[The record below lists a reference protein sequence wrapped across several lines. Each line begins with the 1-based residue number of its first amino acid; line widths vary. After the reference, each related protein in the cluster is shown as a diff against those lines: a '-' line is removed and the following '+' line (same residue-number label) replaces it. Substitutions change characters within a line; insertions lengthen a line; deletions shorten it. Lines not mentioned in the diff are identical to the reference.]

1 MGAVSELYAMQRSFS
16 ADRTVKHQSRSGD
29 DQDGGA
35 VVLDFLANVQS
46 AEADII
52 EEEERAEQQESK
64 REFAALLRAYFK
76 KILTAD
82 EYRFLVGCIRQNK
95 TLYQVG
101 RALGVNA
108 NKTAEDIESKCK
120 ASEKQ
125 FFLLMS
131 YSGYDCRRGC
141 EFMARLFNPDAH
153 RRKVRDKIQARRQ
166 YHSNASV
173 FYRLRHKDRIN
184 ASRRTRRANDADWR
198 EKERLRM
205 AKYNSTHREERIER
219 TRKRRAANP
228 NLMRLEWEQRKDRV
242 NARRR
247 ARKANDADYR
257 EKERL
262 RSIEYRK
269 AHRDEI
275 NARQRARAAQKRA
288 EREARER
295 EQATN
300 T

>member
-16 ADRTVKHQSRSGD
+16 ADRQVKHQSRSGD

-52 EEEERAEQQESK
+52 ESEERAEQQESK

-76 KILTAD
+76 RILTAD

-101 RALGVNA
+101 RTLGVSA
-108 NKTAEDIESKCK
+108 NKTAESIESKCK

-141 EFMARLFNPDAH
+141 EFMTRLFNPDAH
-153 RRKVRDKIQARRQ
+153 RRKVRDKIQARRAAISA
-166 YHSNASV
+166 Y
-173 FYRLRHKDRIN
+173 
-184 ASRRTRRANDADWR
+184 
-198 EKERLRM
+198 
-205 AKYNSTHREERIER
+205 
-219 TRKRRAANP
+219 KRRY
-228 NLMRLEWEQRKDRV
+228 NLLHPEV
-242 NARRR
+242 NKR
-247 ARKANDADYR
+247 ARKKYNQAHPDRVRESSRRYAERNH
-257 EKERL
+257 EKELARYK
-262 RSIEYRK
+262 RRNEKRKNDPEYK
-269 AHRDEI
+269 AQSARWRAEWRAKHRDELI
-275 NARQRARAAQKRA
+275 AKKRAYRARKKAEAIAAGAVVKKRGRPRK
-288 EREARER
+288 EG
-295 EQATN
+295 AT

>member
-35 VVLDFLANVQS
+35 VVLDFVAQAQS

-52 EEEERAEQQESK
+52 EAEERAELQESK
-64 REFAALLRAYFK
+64 RKFAALLRAYFK
-76 KILTAD
+76 RILTAD

-108 NKTAEDIESKCK
+108 NKTAESIESKCK

-125 FFLLMS
+125 FFFLMS

-153 RRKVRDKIQARRQ
+153 RRKVRDKIQARR
-166 YHSNASV
+166 
-173 FYRLRHKDRIN
+173 
-184 ASRRTRRANDADWR
+184 
-198 EKERLRM
+198 EKERLYAACYFQRHKQER
-205 AKYNSTHREERIER
+205 AEYKRKYRALNPEKKREEDRRYREANRIKIR
-219 TRKRRAANP
+219 TRETQGASGERHRARVRAYDAAHKEEKRERMRIWREFHRAELRA
-228 NLMRLEWEQRKDRV
+228 K
-242 NARRR
+242 AREYR
-247 ARKANDADYR
+247 ARK
-257 EKERL
+257 
-262 RSIEYRK
+262 
-269 AHRDEI
+269 H
-275 NARQRARAAQKRA
+275 A
-288 EREARER
+288 ERAGE
-295 EQATN
+295 
-300 T
+300 